1 MMTTDMNRLHNVGM
15 CIGPSFLHGNIEVNC
30 MYYLSILLI
39 SILIMFIQGSYP
51 KTKNKLNRIS
61 MQVSYIWYCPRQLHL
76 ILTKLCFIQMNKE
89 DIIQILN

>member
-15 CIGPSFLHGNIEVNC
+15 CIGPSFLHGNLEVNC

-39 SILIMFIQGSYP
+39 SILIMFIQGTRP
-51 KTKNKLNRIS
+51 
-61 MQVSYIWYCPRQLHL
+61 IWYCPRQLHL
-76 ILTKLCFIQMNKE
+76 ILTKLCFIQMNKG

>member
-1 MMTTDMNRLHNVGM
+1 MMTKDMNRLHNVGM

-30 MYYLSILLI
+30 MYYQSTLLI
-39 SILIMFIQGSYP
+39 SILIMFIQGTYP
-51 KTKNKLNRIS
+51 R
-61 MQVSYIWYCPRQLHL
+61 YCPRQLHL